1 MAKIK
6 YHPLIDVDTDGIEKV
21 PMFFSFDRQSVASKH
36 SFFLEEYAPHLYRL
50 NAKTAHTSA
59 EASAYNI
66 HCPLCGHT
74 MVTIG
79 DAIDPYKLDLL
90 ACPKCK

>member
-1 MAKIK
+1 MVKIK
-6 YHPLIDVDTDGIEKV
+6 YHPLISMDADGIEKV
-21 PMFFSFDRQSVASKH
+21 PMFFSYDRESVESRH
-36 SFFLEEYAPHLYRL
+36 SFFLEECAPRFYRL
-50 NAKTAHTSA
+50 NAKTMHTPA
-59 EASAYNI
+59 EAAAYHI

-79 DAIDPYKLDLL
+79 GIINPYELNLL